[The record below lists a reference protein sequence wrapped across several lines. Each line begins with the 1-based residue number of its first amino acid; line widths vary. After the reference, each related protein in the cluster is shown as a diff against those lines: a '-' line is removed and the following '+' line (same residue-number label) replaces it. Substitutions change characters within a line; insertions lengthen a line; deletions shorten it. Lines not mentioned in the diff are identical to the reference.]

1 MLSEKQYLFK
11 TVQKV
16 FCVFL
21 FFIVYMTC
29 VPSISQ
35 AATYSYD
42 TGIVAQTNPYWFDD
56 LSVQIIGFN
65 KTHAITKMLDY
76 NLITYSYSGKSLWRI
91 NYVVPDDGSTW
102 DVTGVY
108 IQYQNRQN
116 YTYDDDTS
124 GLKRVYAK
132 TFTATHTTSGTYTGA
147 SIGTAVNAANA
158 AKSSADTAASNAA
171 TASTAANTAST
182 RALNAYNS
190 VYNANGNTITA
201 VRDGSGTVLS
211 EARQAKTNA
220 SNAGTY
226 ASQASTNAL
235 NAYNTAQTVNTKIDS
250 LSTAV
255 TNIQNNIGLDTS
267 PPVVQIATVSG
278 ALATSGNSI
287 SAVVN
292 VSDNVSTAF
301 EYSLNGTVYQ
311 SLPANGVVSLPISAP
326 GANLITVWVKD
337 GAGNVGRNSITI
349 RKL

>member
-1 MLSEKQYLFK
+1 MKKCITLGLLLIILLCFAPSAFAASYTYYLGDCYGNYNRRSY
-11 TVQKV
+11 TVSN
-16 FCVFL
+16 
-21 FFIVYMTC
+21 I
-29 VPSISQ
+29 
-35 AATYSYD
+35 
-42 TGIVAQTNPYWFDD
+42 D
-56 LSVQIIGFN
+56 LMGLN
-65 KTHAITKMLDY
+65 KTHGFTQKIIGTVSSTLSSNYYHFTLTY
-76 NLITYSYSGKSLWRI
+76 NL
-91 NYVVPDDGSTW
+91 PDDGSTW
-102 DVTGVY
+102 QIVGSVNMVSYEYSTEGYVAM
-108 IQYQNRQN
+108 NFFAMPVN
-116 YTYDDDTS
+116 DT
-124 GLKRVYAK
+124 KN
-132 TFTATHTTSGTYTGA
+132 TSGTFTGV
-147 SIGTAVNAANA
+147 SIKTATDAANA
-158 AKSSADTAASNAA
+158 ANTAAGQAKISAD
-171 TASTAANTAST
+171 TAST